1 MRRTLAVLAF
11 APALALL
18 SPSGLF
24 SDNPGT
30 AREAPRSTPA
40 AAGPRGLFRSPPHAP
55 ITTPSCWCTASWA
68 SPGGGPAGLN
78 YWGGRLDL
86 PAALRARGYEAWASG
101 HERYGRAYPGLVPD
115 WGESRRVH
123 LLGHRM
129 GGPFANRRRRA
140 DPGPGPAPG
149 GLGARAGAGRVAG
162 PVSPALRRSGA
173 VVAQPRHRF
182 ARLLPGGGAGAE
194 PAGHGADHPRPSVR
208 PPGPG
213 AGDELPAVLPG
224 RLHRR
229 PGE

>member
-1 MRRTLAVLAF
+1 MRGILAVVAF
-11 APALALL
+11 APAMALL
-18 SPSGLF
+18 WPAGLF

-30 AREAPRSTPA
+30 ARGLPGSTPA
-40 AAGPRGLFRSPPHAP
+40 AATAPAAVPQPSPRANHHP
-55 ITTPSCWCTASWA
+55 IVLVHGFLGFAE
-68 SPGGGPAGLN
+68 GGPAGLN

-123 LLGHRM
+123 LLGHSM

-182 ARLLPGGGAGAE
+182 VRLLP
-194 PAGHGADHPRPSVR
+194 
-208 PPGPG
+208 
-213 AGDELPAVLPG
+213 
-224 RLHRR
+224 
-229 PGE
+229 